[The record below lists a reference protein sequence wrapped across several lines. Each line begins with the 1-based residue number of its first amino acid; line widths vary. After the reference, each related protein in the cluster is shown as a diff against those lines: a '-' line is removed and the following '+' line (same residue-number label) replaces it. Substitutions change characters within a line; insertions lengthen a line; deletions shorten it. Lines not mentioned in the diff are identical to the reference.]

1 MESTKAIECK
11 PMVAH
16 RQVMDMAELL
26 GSTILAAS
34 SCRFILE
41 SHMSKNFPSRH
52 NTQMYIRVAIRSRN
66 ALLRIP
72 LARSS
77 VQAGFPSLYASV
89 PLLNAGTKRLSSTE
103 AISPAH
109 DQHDLIQHKQQEV
122 KQKILKLPLSCP
134 GCGAPSQTVAP
145 EEAGFYN
152 LSRSA
157 VRKFVHD
164 DARKEDLVFQATLD
178 QVDNKVLQELGL
190 DKAASAAQEQPKK
203 QTPICDRCH
212 NLLHHHTGVPIFH
225 PSIDSIRSIIE
236 DSPHK
241 SNHIYHIIDAADFP
255 MSLIP
260 NLLNRLDLPS
270 LRTQNRRSKHKKYVR
285 DRVADVS
292 FIITRSDLLAPNKVQ
307 VDSLMPYL
315 RETLRDALGRTGRN
329 VRLGNMRCVSAKR
342 GWWTKEV
349 KEDIWDRGGAAWMVG
364 KVNVGKSNLFEV
376 AFPKGRGQEK
386 LVTPKPMH
394 VQLEPATSPAPDDSI
409 EPLSDMPAV
418 QDTSLDAVDSAS
430 SASGNDSV
438 ESQLKTVDQDEP
450 DIFDVEEGSLLPP
463 AQLEVPYPVMPV
475 ISSLPGTTASPIRVP
490 FGSGKGELIDLPGV
504 SRSNLD
510 EFVLPEHHQDLVMRS
525 RVTPEQMSIKP
536 GQSLVLGG
544 GLIRITPTTPDLVF
558 LSYTFL
564 PLRPHMTSTDKA
576 VAIASGERATGLHTI
591 MTKEAR
597 ESMASAGTF
606 KLEWDVT
613 RQRAGPLTSK
623 SAAKLKP
630 EQLPFKVYSADILV
644 EGVGWVELAAQVRKS
659 ARHKPAY
666 VPPRSEPT
674 PSDAPSAPTSSDS
687 ETTTWK
693 PLYTPEDNVAQDLFP
708 RVEVFSPKG
717 KFIAVRPPMVASL
730 LGGKK
735 APTADTRKSRP
746 RLSMKSLKHSQRGR
760 EAQKEG

>member
-1 MESTKAIECK
+1 M
-11 PMVAH
+11 
-16 RQVMDMAELL
+16 
-26 GSTILAAS
+26 
-34 SCRFILE
+34 F
-41 SHMSKNFPSRH
+41 N
-52 NTQMYIRVAIRSRN
+52 RVAICSRN
-66 ALLRIP
+66 ILLRNP
-72 LARSS
+72 LARSFVRPTSLS
-77 VQAGFPSLYASV
+77 VHASAR
-89 PLLNAGTKRLSSTE
+89 LLSVSTKRLSSTE
-103 AISPAH
+103 AISPTP
-109 DQHDLIQHKQQEV
+109 DQHDLLQRKEFEV
-122 KQKILKLPLSCP
+122 KQKVLKLPLSCP

-152 LSRSA
+152 LSRSGI
-157 VRKFVHD
+157 RKFVQD
-164 DARKEDLVFQATLD
+164 DAKKEDLVFQATLD
-178 QVDNKVLQELGL
+178 KVDNKILQELGL
-190 DKAASAAQEQPKK
+190 DKGASAVQEQPQK

-236 DSPHK
+236 ESPHK
-241 SNHIYHIIDAADFP
+241 NNHIYHIIDAADFP

-292 FIITRSDLLAPNKVQ
+292 FIITRSDLLAPNKEQ

-386 LVTPKPMH
+386 LSAPQPMH
-394 VQLEPATSPAPDDSI
+394 VQLEPEMPSASVSST
-409 EPLSDMPAV
+409 EPLSDLPAI
-418 QDTSLDAVDSAS
+418 QDTSIDADDSTS
-430 SASGNDSV
+430 SASGHDLLTIQP
-438 ESQLKTVDQDEP
+438 EAVDQDEP
-450 DIFDVEEGSLLPP
+450 DVFDVEEGSLLPP
-463 AQLEVPYPVMPV
+463 AQLEVPYPVMPI

-525 RVTPEQMSIKP
+525 RIGPEQMTIKP

-544 GLIRITPTTPDLVF
+544 GLVRITPKTPDLVF

-564 PLRPHMTSTDKA
+564 PLHPHITSTDKA
-576 VAIASGERATGLHTI
+576 VAVASGERVTGLHTI
-591 MTKEAR
+591 MTKEGR
-597 ESMASAGTF
+597 EKMASAGTF

-623 SAAKLKP
+623 SAARLKP

-644 EGVGWVELAAQVRKS
+644 EGVGWVELVAQVRKS
-659 ARHKPAY
+659 AKNKPTY
-666 VPPRSEPT
+666 TSPPKETTDSDVP
-674 PSDAPSAPTSSDS
+674 PTSSDS

-693 PLYTPEDNVAQDLFP
+693 PLVTPEEQVAQDMFP
-708 RVEVFSPKG
+708 QVEVFSPKG

-735 APTADTRKSRP
+735 ALTASTRKSRP

-760 EAQKEG
+760 EAQQEG

>member
-1 MESTKAIECK
+1 M
-11 PMVAH
+11 
-16 RQVMDMAELL
+16 
-26 GSTILAAS
+26 
-34 SCRFILE
+34 F
-41 SHMSKNFPSRH
+41 SRL
-52 NTQMYIRVAIRSRN
+52 AIRSRN
-66 ALLRIP
+66 ALLRKP
-72 LARSS
+72 LVRPS
-77 VQAGFPSLYASV
+77 VPPSLLSLQSSLRLSNVGA
-89 PLLNAGTKRLSSTE
+89 KRLSSTE
-103 AISPAH
+103 PLPSAQ
-109 DQHDLIQHKQQEV
+109 DQHDLIQRKHFDL
-122 KQKILKLPLSCP
+122 KQKIRKLPLSCP

-157 VRKFVHD
+157 VRNFVQD
-164 DARKEDLVFQATLD
+164 DAKKEDLVFQATLD
-178 QVDNKVLQELGL
+178 KVDNKVLQELGL
-190 DKAASAAQEQPKK
+190 DAGALAAKEQSQK

-241 SNHIYHIIDAADFP
+241 NNHIYHILDAADFP

-260 NLLNRLDLPS
+260 NLMNRLDLPS

-292 FIITRSDLLAPNKVQ
+292 FIVTRSDLLAPNKEQ

-342 GWWTKEV
+342 GWWTKQV
-349 KEDIWDRGGAAWMVG
+349 KEDIWERGGAAWMVG

-376 AFPKGRGQEK
+376 AFPKGRAQEK
-386 LVTPKPMH
+386 VSKPEPMH
-394 VQLEPATSPAPDDSI
+394 VHLEPDEAQASEDST
-409 EPLSDMPAV
+409 ESLSDLPGV
-418 QDTSLDAVDSAS
+418 QDTGMDTADSTS
-430 SASGNDSV
+430 SASDYATANP
-438 ESQLKTVDQDEP
+438 QLEAVDQDEP
-450 DIFDVEEGSLLPP
+450 DVFDVEEGSLLPP
-463 AQLEVPYPVMPV
+463 AQVETPYPVMPV

-490 FGSGKGELIDLPGV
+490 FGNGKGELIDLPGV
-504 SRSNLD
+504 ARSNLD

-525 RVTPEQMSIKP
+525 RVVPEQMSIKP

-564 PLRPHMTSTDKA
+564 PLNPHITSTEKA

-597 ESMASAGTF
+597 EEMASAGTF

-644 EGVGWVELAAQVRKS
+644 EGVGWVELVAQVRKS
-659 ARHKPAY
+659 AQNKSIPIS
-666 VPPRSEPT
+666 PSSEPE
-674 PSDAPSAPTSSDS
+674 DVSAPPTPGDS

-693 PLYTPEDNVAQDLFP
+693 PLSTPKEHIAQSTFP
-708 RVEVFSPKG
+708 QVEVFSPKG
-717 KFIAVRPPMVASL
+717 KFIAVRPPMIASL

-735 APTADTRKSRP
+735 APLANTRKSRP

>member
-1 MESTKAIECK
+1 MFS
-11 PMVAH
+11 
-16 RQVMDMAELL
+16 
-26 GSTILAAS
+26 
-34 SCRFILE
+34 
-41 SHMSKNFPSRH
+41 
-52 NTQMYIRVAIRSRN
+52 RVAIRSRN
-66 ALLRIP
+66 ALARKP
-72 LARSS
+72 LARPS
-77 VQAGFPSLYASV
+77 VQPFFLPLISSLSS
-89 PLLNAGTKRLSSTE
+89 LNLGAKRLSSTE
-103 AISPAH
+103 ASLPAH
-109 DQHDLIQHKQQEV
+109 DQHDLIQRKQNET
-122 KQKILKLPLSCP
+122 KQKTLRLPLSCP

-145 EEAGFYN
+145 EEAGFYK

-157 VRKFVHD
+157 VRKFVQD
-164 DARKEDLVFQATLD
+164 DAKKEDLIFQATLD
-178 QVDNKVLQELGL
+178 KVDNKVLQDLGL
-190 DKAASAAQEQPKK
+190 DSPPIATQESTQK

-241 SNHIYHIIDAADFP
+241 NNHIYHIIDAADFP

-270 LRTQNRRSKHKKYVR
+270 LRTQNRRSKHRKYVR

-292 FIITRSDLLAPNKVQ
+292 FIVTRSDLLAPNKEQ

-342 GWWTKEV
+342 GWWTKQV
-349 KEDIWDRGGAAWMVG
+349 KEDIWERGGAAWMVG

-376 AFPKGRGQEK
+376 AFPKGRAQEK
-386 LVTPKPMH
+386 LPTPQSMH
-394 VQLEPATSPAPDDSI
+394 VQLEPDTPSAPVGSTKS
-409 EPLSDMPAV
+409 LSDLPDV
-418 QDTSLDAVDSAS
+418 QNTGAAGSTHSAS
-430 SASGNDSV
+430 DNASA
-438 ESQLKTVDQDEP
+438 EPQRETIDQDEP
-450 DIFDVEEGSLLPP
+450 DVFDVEEGSLLPP
-463 AQLEVPYPVMPV
+463 AQVETPYPVMPV

-504 SRSNLD
+504 SRSNLE

-525 RVTPEQMSIKP
+525 RVVPEQMSIKP
-536 GQSLVLGG
+536 GQSLLLGG

-564 PLRPHMTSTDKA
+564 PLHPHITSTEKA
-576 VAIASGERATGLHTI
+576 VAIESGERAAGLHTI

-597 ESMASAGTF
+597 ENLASAGTF

-630 EQLPFKVYSADILV
+630 EQLPFIVYSADILV
-644 EGVGWVELAAQVRKS
+644 EGVGWVELVAQVRKS
-659 ARHKPAY
+659 AKNKPTY
-666 VPPRSEPT
+666 TPPSSKVIDTNTLP
-674 PSDAPSAPTSSDS
+674 ASSDS

-693 PLYTPEDNVAQDLFP
+693 PLGPPEEEVPHDPFP
-708 RVEVFSPKG
+708 QVEVFSPKG
-717 KFIAVRPPMVASL
+717 KFVAVRPPMVASL

-735 APTADTRKSRP
+735 APTANTRKSRP

>member
-1 MESTKAIECK
+1 M
-11 PMVAH
+11 
-16 RQVMDMAELL
+16 
-26 GSTILAAS
+26 
-34 SCRFILE
+34 F
-41 SHMSKNFPSRH
+41 N
-52 NTQMYIRVAIRSRN
+52 RVAICSRN
-66 ALLRIP
+66 ILLRNS
-72 LARSS
+72 LARSFVRPTFLS
-77 VQAGFPSLYASV
+77 IHASAR
-89 PLLNAGTKRLSSTE
+89 LLNVSTKRLSSTE
-103 AISPAH
+103 AISPTP
-109 DQHDLIQHKQQEV
+109 DQHDLLQRKEFEV
-122 KQKILKLPLSCP
+122 KQKVLKLPLSCP

-152 LSRSA
+152 LSRSGI
-157 VRKFVHD
+157 RKFVQD
-164 DARKEDLVFQATLD
+164 DAKKEDLVFQATLD
-178 QVDNKVLQELGL
+178 KVDNKILQELGL
-190 DKAASAAQEQPKK
+190 DKGASAVQEQPQK

-241 SNHIYHIIDAADFP
+241 NNHIYHIIDAADFP

-292 FIITRSDLLAPNKVQ
+292 FIITRSDLLAPNKEQ

-349 KEDIWDRGGAAWMVG
+349 KEDIWGRGGAAWMVG

-386 LVTPKPMH
+386 LSAPQPMH
-394 VQLEPATSPAPDDSI
+394 VQLEPEMPSASVSST
-409 EPLSDMPAV
+409 EPLSDLPAI
-418 QDTSLDAVDSAS
+418 QDTSIDADDSTS
-430 SASGNDSV
+430 SASGHDLLTIQP
-438 ESQLKTVDQDEP
+438 EAVDQDEP
-450 DIFDVEEGSLLPP
+450 DVFDVEEGSLLPP
-463 AQLEVPYPVMPV
+463 AQLEVPYPVMPI

-525 RVTPEQMSIKP
+525 RIGPEQMTIKP

-544 GLIRITPTTPDLVF
+544 GLVRITPKTPDLVF

-564 PLRPHMTSTDKA
+564 PLHPHITSTDKA
-576 VAIASGERATGLHTI
+576 VAVASGERVTGLHTV
-591 MTKEAR
+591 MTKEGR
-597 ESMASAGTF
+597 EKMASAGTF

-623 SAAKLKP
+623 SAARLKP

-644 EGVGWVELAAQVRKS
+644 EGVGWVELVAQVRKS
-659 ARHKPAY
+659 AKNKPTY
-666 VPPRSEPT
+666 TSPPKETTDSDVPS
-674 PSDAPSAPTSSDS
+674 TSSDS

-693 PLYTPEDNVAQDLFP
+693 PLVTPEEQVAQDMFP
-708 RVEVFSPKG
+708 QVEVFSPKG

-735 APTADTRKSRP
+735 APTASTRKSRP

-760 EAQKEG
+760 EAQQEG

>member
-1 MESTKAIECK
+1 M
-11 PMVAH
+11 
-16 RQVMDMAELL
+16 
-26 GSTILAAS
+26 
-34 SCRFILE
+34 F
-41 SHMSKNFPSRH
+41 SRL
-52 NTQMYIRVAIRSRN
+52 AIRSRN
-66 ALLRIP
+66 VLLRKP
-72 LARSS
+72 LVRPS
-77 VQAGFPSLYASV
+77 VPPSLLSLQSSLRLSNVGA
-89 PLLNAGTKRLSSTE
+89 KRLSSTE
-103 AISPAH
+103 PLPSAQ
-109 DQHDLIQHKQQEV
+109 DQHALIQRKHFDL
-122 KQKILKLPLSCP
+122 KQKIRKLPLSCP

-157 VRKFVHD
+157 VRNFVQD
-164 DARKEDLVFQATLD
+164 DAKKEDLVFQATMD
-178 QVDNKVLQELGL
+178 KVDDTVLKELGL
-190 DKAASAAQEQPKK
+190 DGGALAAKEQSQK

-241 SNHIYHIIDAADFP
+241 NNHIYHILDAADFP

-260 NLLNRLDLPS
+260 NLMNRLDLPS

-292 FIITRSDLLAPNKVQ
+292 FIVTRSDLLAPNKEQ

-342 GWWTKEV
+342 GWWTKQV
-349 KEDIWDRGGAAWMVG
+349 KEDIWERGGAAWMVG

-376 AFPKGRGQEK
+376 AFPKGRAQEK
-386 LVTPKPMH
+386 VSKPEPMH
-394 VQLEPATSPAPDDSI
+394 AHLEPDEAPALEDST
-409 EPLSDMPAV
+409 ESLSDLPGV
-418 QDTSLDAVDSAS
+418 QDTGMDTADSTS
-430 SASGNDSV
+430 SASGYATENP
-438 ESQLKTVDQDEP
+438 QLEAVDQDEP
-450 DIFDVEEGSLLPP
+450 DVFDVEEGSLLPP
-463 AQLEVPYPVMPV
+463 AQVETPYPVMPV

-490 FGSGKGELIDLPGV
+490 FGNGKGELIDLPGV
-504 SRSNLD
+504 ARSNLD

-525 RVTPEQMSIKP
+525 RVVPEQMSIKP

-564 PLRPHMTSTDKA
+564 PLHPHITSTEKA

-597 ESMASAGTF
+597 EEMASAGTF

-630 EQLPFKVYSADILV
+630 EQLPFRVYSADVLV
-644 EGVGWVELAAQVRKS
+644 EGVGWVELVAQVRKS
-659 ARHKPAY
+659 AQNKSTPISHS
-666 VPPRSEPT
+666 SEPEDVSAS
-674 PSDAPSAPTSSDS
+674 PSPGDS

-693 PLYTPEDNVAQDLFP
+693 PLFTPKEHIAQSSFP
-708 RVEVFSPKG
+708 QVEVFSPKG
-717 KFIAVRPPMVASL
+717 KFIAVRPPMIASL

-735 APTADTRKSRP
+735 APLANTRKSRP

>member
-1 MESTKAIECK
+1 M
-11 PMVAH
+11 
-16 RQVMDMAELL
+16 
-26 GSTILAAS
+26 
-34 SCRFILE
+34 F
-41 SHMSKNFPSRH
+41 N
-52 NTQMYIRVAIRSRN
+52 RVAICSRN
-66 ALLRIP
+66 ILLRNP
-72 LARSS
+72 LARSFVRPTFLS
-77 VQAGFPSLYASV
+77 IHASAR
-89 PLLNAGTKRLSSTE
+89 LLNVSTKRLSSTE
-103 AISPAH
+103 AISPTP
-109 DQHDLIQHKQQEV
+109 DQHDLLQRKEFEV
-122 KQKILKLPLSCP
+122 KQKVLKLPLACP

-152 LSRSA
+152 LSRSGI
-157 VRKFVHD
+157 RKFVQD
-164 DARKEDLVFQATLD
+164 DAKKEDLVFQATLD
-178 QVDNKVLQELGL
+178 KVDNKILQELGL
-190 DKAASAAQEQPKK
+190 DKGASAVQEQPQK

-241 SNHIYHIIDAADFP
+241 NNHIYHIIDAADFP

-292 FIITRSDLLAPNKVQ
+292 FIITRSDLLAPNKEQ

-386 LVTPKPMH
+386 LSAPQPMH
-394 VQLEPATSPAPDDSI
+394 VQLEPEMPSASVSST
-409 EPLSDMPAV
+409 EPLSDLPAI
-418 QDTSLDAVDSAS
+418 QDTSIDADDSTS
-430 SASGNDSV
+430 SASGHDLLTIQP
-438 ESQLKTVDQDEP
+438 EAVDQDEP
-450 DIFDVEEGSLLPP
+450 DVFDVEEGSLLPP
-463 AQLEVPYPVMPV
+463 AQLEVPYPVMPI

-525 RVTPEQMSIKP
+525 RIGPEQMTIKP

-544 GLIRITPTTPDLVF
+544 GLVRITPKTPDLVF

-564 PLRPHMTSTDKA
+564 PLHPHITSTDKA
-576 VAIASGERATGLHTI
+576 VAVASGERVTGLHTI
-591 MTKEAR
+591 MTKEGR
-597 ESMASAGTF
+597 EKMASAGTF

-623 SAAKLKP
+623 SAARLKP

-644 EGVGWVELAAQVRKS
+644 EGVGWVELVAQVRKS
-659 ARHKPAY
+659 AKNKPTY
-666 VPPRSEPT
+666 TSPPKETTDSDVP
-674 PSDAPSAPTSSDS
+674 PTSSDS

-693 PLYTPEDNVAQDLFP
+693 PLVTPEEQVAQDMFP
-708 RVEVFSPKG
+708 QVEVFSPKG

-735 APTADTRKSRP
+735 APTASTRKSRP

-760 EAQKEG
+760 EAQQEG

>member
-1 MESTKAIECK
+1 M
-11 PMVAH
+11 
-16 RQVMDMAELL
+16 
-26 GSTILAAS
+26 
-34 SCRFILE
+34 F
-41 SHMSKNFPSRH
+41 N
-52 NTQMYIRVAIRSRN
+52 RVAICSRN
-66 ALLRIP
+66 ILLRNP
-72 LARSS
+72 LARSFVRPTFLS
-77 VQAGFPSLYASV
+77 IHASAR
-89 PLLNAGTKRLSSTE
+89 LLNVSTKRLSSTE
-103 AISPAH
+103 AISPTP
-109 DQHDLIQHKQQEV
+109 DQHDLLQRKEFEV
-122 KQKILKLPLSCP
+122 KQKVLKLPLACP

-152 LSRSA
+152 LSRSGI
-157 VRKFVHD
+157 RKFVQD
-164 DARKEDLVFQATLD
+164 DAKKEDLVFQATLD
-178 QVDNKVLQELGL
+178 KVDNKILQELGL
-190 DKAASAAQEQPKK
+190 DKGASAVQEQPQK

-241 SNHIYHIIDAADFP
+241 NNHIYHIIDAADFP

-292 FIITRSDLLAPNKVQ
+292 FIITRSDLLAPNKEQ

-349 KEDIWDRGGAAWMVG
+349 KEDIWGRGGAAWMVG

-386 LVTPKPMH
+386 LSAPQPMH
-394 VQLEPATSPAPDDSI
+394 VQLEPEMPSASVSST
-409 EPLSDMPAV
+409 EPLSDLPAI
-418 QDTSLDAVDSAS
+418 QDTSIDADDSTS
-430 SASGNDSV
+430 SASGHDLLTIQP
-438 ESQLKTVDQDEP
+438 EAVDQDEP
-450 DIFDVEEGSLLPP
+450 DVFDVEEGSLLPP
-463 AQLEVPYPVMPV
+463 AQLEVPYPVMPI

-525 RVTPEQMSIKP
+525 RIGPEQMTIKP

-544 GLIRITPTTPDLVF
+544 GLVRITPKTPDLVF

-564 PLRPHMTSTDKA
+564 PLHPHITSTDKA
-576 VAIASGERATGLHTI
+576 VAVASGERVTGLHTI
-591 MTKEAR
+591 MTKEGR
-597 ESMASAGTF
+597 EKMASAGTF

-623 SAAKLKP
+623 SAARLKP

-644 EGVGWVELAAQVRKS
+644 EGVGWVELVAQVRKS
-659 ARHKPAY
+659 AKNKPTY
-666 VPPRSEPT
+666 TSPPKETTDSDVPS
-674 PSDAPSAPTSSDS
+674 TSSDS

-693 PLYTPEDNVAQDLFP
+693 PLVTPEEQVAQDMFP
-708 RVEVFSPKG
+708 QVEVFSPKG

-735 APTADTRKSRP
+735 APTASTRKSRP

-760 EAQKEG
+760 EAQQEG

>member
-1 MESTKAIECK
+1 M
-11 PMVAH
+11 
-16 RQVMDMAELL
+16 
-26 GSTILAAS
+26 
-34 SCRFILE
+34 F
-41 SHMSKNFPSRH
+41 N
-52 NTQMYIRVAIRSRN
+52 RVAICSRN
-66 ALLRIP
+66 ILLRNP
-72 LARSS
+72 LARSFVRPTFLS
-77 VQAGFPSLYASV
+77 IHASAR
-89 PLLNAGTKRLSSTE
+89 LLNVSTKRLSSTE
-103 AISPAH
+103 AISPTP
-109 DQHDLIQHKQQEV
+109 DQHDLLQRKEFEV
-122 KQKILKLPLSCP
+122 KQKVLKLPLACP

-152 LSRSA
+152 LSRSGI
-157 VRKFVHD
+157 RKFVQD
-164 DARKEDLVFQATLD
+164 DAKKEDLVFQATLD
-178 QVDNKVLQELGL
+178 KVDNKILQELGL
-190 DKAASAAQEQPKK
+190 DKGASAVQEQPQK

-241 SNHIYHIIDAADFP
+241 NNHIYHIIDAADFP

-292 FIITRSDLLAPNKVQ
+292 FIITRSDLLAPNKEQ

-386 LVTPKPMH
+386 LSAPQPMH
-394 VQLEPATSPAPDDSI
+394 VQLEPEMPSASVSST
-409 EPLSDMPAV
+409 EPLSDLPAI
-418 QDTSLDAVDSAS
+418 QDTSIDADDSTS
-430 SASGNDSV
+430 SASGHDLLTIQP
-438 ESQLKTVDQDEP
+438 EAVDQDEP
-450 DIFDVEEGSLLPP
+450 DVFDVEEGSLLPP
-463 AQLEVPYPVMPV
+463 AQLEVPYPVMPI

-525 RVTPEQMSIKP
+525 RIGPEQMTIKP

-544 GLIRITPTTPDLVF
+544 GLVRITPKTPDLVF

-564 PLRPHMTSTDKA
+564 PLHPHITSTDKA
-576 VAIASGERATGLHTI
+576 VAVASGERVTGLHTV
-591 MTKEAR
+591 MTKEGR
-597 ESMASAGTF
+597 EKMASAGTF

-623 SAAKLKP
+623 SAARLKP

-644 EGVGWVELAAQVRKS
+644 EGVGWVELVAQVRKS
-659 ARHKPAY
+659 AKNKPTY
-666 VPPRSEPT
+666 TSPPKETTDSDVP
-674 PSDAPSAPTSSDS
+674 PTSSDS

-693 PLYTPEDNVAQDLFP
+693 PLVTPEEQVAQDMFP
-708 RVEVFSPKG
+708 QVEVFSPKG

-735 APTADTRKSRP
+735 ALTASTRKSRP

-760 EAQKEG
+760 EAQQEG

>member
-1 MESTKAIECK
+1 M
-11 PMVAH
+11 
-16 RQVMDMAELL
+16 
-26 GSTILAAS
+26 
-34 SCRFILE
+34 F
-41 SHMSKNFPSRH
+41 SRL
-52 NTQMYIRVAIRSRN
+52 AIRSRN
-66 ALLRIP
+66 VLLRKP
-72 LARSS
+72 LVRPS
-77 VQAGFPSLYASV
+77 VPPSLLSLQSSLRLSNVGA
-89 PLLNAGTKRLSSTE
+89 KRLSSTE
-103 AISPAH
+103 PLPSAQ
-109 DQHDLIQHKQQEV
+109 DQHDLIQRKHFDL
-122 KQKILKLPLSCP
+122 KQKIRKLPLSCP

-157 VRKFVHD
+157 VRNFVQD
-164 DARKEDLVFQATLD
+164 DAKKEDLVFQATMD
-178 QVDNKVLQELGL
+178 KVDDTVLKELGL
-190 DKAASAAQEQPKK
+190 DGGALAAKEQSQK

-241 SNHIYHIIDAADFP
+241 NNHIYHILDAADFP

-260 NLLNRLDLPS
+260 NLMNRLDLPS

-292 FIITRSDLLAPNKVQ
+292 FIVTRSDLLAPNKEQ

-342 GWWTKEV
+342 GWWTKQV
-349 KEDIWDRGGAAWMVG
+349 KEDIWERGGAAWMVG

-376 AFPKGRGQEK
+376 AFPKGRAQEK
-386 LVTPKPMH
+386 VSKPEPMH
-394 VQLEPATSPAPDDSI
+394 AHLEPDEAPALEDST
-409 EPLSDMPAV
+409 ESLSDLPGV
-418 QDTSLDAVDSAS
+418 QDTGMDTADSTS
-430 SASGNDSV
+430 SASGYATENP
-438 ESQLKTVDQDEP
+438 QLEAVDQDES
-450 DIFDVEEGSLLPP
+450 DVFDVEEGSLLPP
-463 AQLEVPYPVMPV
+463 AQVETPYPVMPV

-490 FGSGKGELIDLPGV
+490 FGNGKGELIDLPGV
-504 SRSNLD
+504 ARSNLD

-525 RVTPEQMSIKP
+525 RVVPEQMSIKS

-544 GLIRITPTTPDLVF
+544 GLIRITPTTPDLIF

-564 PLRPHMTSTDKA
+564 PLHPHITSTEKA

-597 ESMASAGTF
+597 EEMASAGTF

-630 EQLPFKVYSADILV
+630 EQLPFRVYSADILV
-644 EGVGWVELAAQVRKS
+644 EGVGWVELVAQVRKS
-659 ARHKPAY
+659 AQNKSTPISHS
-666 VPPRSEPT
+666 SEPEDVSASPT
-674 PSDAPSAPTSSDS
+674 PGDS

-693 PLYTPEDNVAQDLFP
+693 PLFTLEEHIAQSSFP
-708 RVEVFSPKG
+708 QVEVFSPKG
-717 KFIAVRPPMVASL
+717 KFIAVRPPMIASL

-735 APTADTRKSRP
+735 APLANTRKSRP

>member
-1 MESTKAIECK
+1 
-11 PMVAH
+11 
-16 RQVMDMAELL
+16 
-26 GSTILAAS
+26 
-34 SCRFILE
+34 
-41 SHMSKNFPSRH
+41 
-52 NTQMYIRVAIRSRN
+52 MYNRVAIRSRN
-66 ALLRIP
+66 ALLRNP

-77 VQAGFPSLYASV
+77 IQPTFLSLHASLRSLKV
-89 PLLNAGTKRLSSTE
+89 GTKRLTSTE
-103 AISPAH
+103 AISPAQ
-109 DQHDLIQHKQQEV
+109 DQHDLIQRKQFEV
-122 KQKILKLPLSCP
+122 KQKVLKLPLSCP

-152 LSRSA
+152 MSRSA
-157 VRKFVHD
+157 IRKFVQD
-164 DARKEDLVFQATLD
+164 DAKKEDLVFQATLD
-178 QVDNKVLQELGL
+178 KVDNKILQELGL
-190 DKAASAAQEQPKK
+190 DNGASAAQEQPQK

-241 SNHIYHIIDAADFP
+241 NNHIYHIIDAADFP

-292 FIITRSDLLAPNKVQ
+292 FIITRSDLLAPNKEQ

-386 LVTPKPMH
+386 LSTPQPMH
-394 VQLEPATSPAPDDSI
+394 VQLEPDTFSASDNSI
-409 EPLSDMPAV
+409 ESLSDLPAV
-418 QDTSLDAVDSAS
+418 EDAGIDAVDSTG
-430 SASGNDSV
+430 SASGHDST
-438 ESQLKTVDQDEP
+438 ENQLETVDHEEP
-450 DIFDVEEGSLLPP
+450 DVFDVEEGSLLPP

-510 EFVLPEHHQDLVMRS
+510 EFVLPEHHQDLVMRA
-525 RVTPEQMSIKP
+525 RVGPEQMTIKP

-544 GLIRITPTTPDLVF
+544 GLIRITPKTPDLVF

-564 PLRPHMTSTDKA
+564 PLHPHITSTDKA
-576 VAIASGERATGLHTI
+576 VAVASGERVTGLHTI
-591 MTKEAR
+591 MTEEAR
-597 ESMASAGTF
+597 EKMASAGTF

-623 SAAKLKP
+623 SAARLKP

-644 EGVGWVELAAQVRKS
+644 EGVGWVELVAQVRKS
-659 ARHKPAY
+659 AKNKPTY
-666 VPPRSEPT
+666 ISPPKEPADDI
-674 PSDAPSAPTSSDS
+674 PPTSSDS

-693 PLYTPEDNVAQDLFP
+693 PLITAEEQVEQNMFP
-708 RVEVFSPKG
+708 MVEVFSPKG
-717 KFIAVRPPMVASL
+717 KFIGVRPPMVASL

-735 APTADTRKSRP
+735 TPTASTRKSRP

-760 EAQKEG
+760 EAWKES

>member
-1 MESTKAIECK
+1 M
-11 PMVAH
+11 
-16 RQVMDMAELL
+16 
-26 GSTILAAS
+26 
-34 SCRFILE
+34 F
-41 SHMSKNFPSRH
+41 SRL
-52 NTQMYIRVAIRSRN
+52 AIRSRN
-66 ALLRIP
+66 VLLRKP
-72 LARSS
+72 LVRPS
-77 VQAGFPSLYASV
+77 VPPSLLSLQSSLRLSNVGA
-89 PLLNAGTKRLSSTE
+89 KRLSSTE
-103 AISPAH
+103 PLLSAQ
-109 DQHDLIQHKQQEV
+109 DQHDLIQRKHFDL
-122 KQKILKLPLSCP
+122 KQKIRKLPLSCP

-157 VRKFVHD
+157 VKNFVQD
-164 DARKEDLVFQATLD
+164 DAKKEDLVFQATLD
-178 QVDNKVLQELGL
+178 KVDNKVLQELGL
-190 DKAASAAQEQPKK
+190 DGGALAAKEQSQK

-241 SNHIYHIIDAADFP
+241 NNHIYHILDAADFP

-260 NLLNRLDLPS
+260 NLMNRLDLPS

-285 DRVADVS
+285 DRVADIS
-292 FIITRSDLLAPNKVQ
+292 FIVTRSDLLAPNKEQ

-342 GWWTKEV
+342 GWWTKQV
-349 KEDIWDRGGAAWMVG
+349 KEDIWERGGAAWMVG

-376 AFPKGRGQEK
+376 AFPKGRAQEK
-386 LVTPKPMH
+386 VSKPEPMH
-394 VQLEPATSPAPDDSI
+394 VQLEPDEVPAPGNST
-409 EPLSDMPAV
+409 ESLSDLPGV
-418 QDTSLDAVDSAS
+418 QDTGVDTADSTS
-430 SASGNDSV
+430 SASDHATANP
-438 ESQLKTVDQDEP
+438 QLETVDQDEP
-450 DIFDVEEGSLLPP
+450 DVFDVEEGSLLPP
-463 AQLEVPYPVMPV
+463 AQVETPYPVMPV

-490 FGSGKGELIDLPGV
+490 FGNGKGELIDLPGV
-504 SRSNLD
+504 ARSNLD

-525 RVTPEQMSIKP
+525 RVVPEQMSIKP

-558 LSYTFL
+558 LSYNFL
-564 PLRPHMTSTDKA
+564 PLHPHITSTEKA

-597 ESMASAGTF
+597 EEMASAGTF

-644 EGVGWVELAAQVRKS
+644 EGVGWVELVAQVRKS
-659 ARHKPAY
+659 AQNKSTPIS
-666 VPPRSEPT
+666 PSSEPE
-674 PSDAPSAPTSSDS
+674 DVSASPIPGYS

-693 PLYTPEDNVAQDLFP
+693 PLFTPEEHIAQSTFP
-708 RVEVFSPKG
+708 QVEVFSPKG
-717 KFIAVRPPMVASL
+717 KFIAVRPPMIASL

-735 APTADTRKSRP
+735 APLASTRKSRP

>member
-1 MESTKAIECK
+1 M
-11 PMVAH
+11 
-16 RQVMDMAELL
+16 
-26 GSTILAAS
+26 
-34 SCRFILE
+34 F
-41 SHMSKNFPSRH
+41 N
-52 NTQMYIRVAIRSRN
+52 RVAICSRN
-66 ALLRIP
+66 ALLRKP
-72 LARSS
+72 LVRSS
-77 VQAGFPSLYASV
+77 VPPSLLTLQSS
-89 PLLNAGTKRLSSTE
+89 LRLSQLDAKRFSSSE
-103 AISPAH
+103 PVSPAQ
-109 DQHDLIQHKQQEV
+109 DQHDLIQRKQLDI
-122 KQKILKLPLSCP
+122 KQKIRKLPLSCP
-134 GCGAPSQTVAP
+134 GCGAPSQTLAP

-157 VRKFVHD
+157 VKKFVQD
-164 DARKEDLVFQATLD
+164 DAKKEDLVFQATLD
-178 QVDNKVLQELGL
+178 KVDNKVLQELGL
-190 DKAASAAQEQPKK
+190 DGGALAAQEQSQK

-241 SNHIYHIIDAADFP
+241 NNHIYHIIDAADFP

-260 NLLNRLDLPS
+260 NLMNRLDLPS

-292 FIITRSDLLAPNKVQ
+292 FIVTRSDLLAPNKEQ

-342 GWWTKEV
+342 GWWTKQV
-349 KEDIWDRGGAAWMVG
+349 KEDIWERGGAAWMVG

-376 AFPKGRGQEK
+376 AFPKGRAQEK
-386 LVTPKPMH
+386 LPKPQPMD
-394 VQLEPATSPAPDDSI
+394 VPLEPEHVPATETSTES
-409 EPLSDMPAV
+409 LSDLPGV
-418 QDTSLDAVDSAS
+418 QDTGVEIADPTSI
-430 SASGNDSV
+430 ASGHNSV
-438 ESQLKTVDQDEP
+438 DPKSETVDQDEP
-450 DIFDVEEGSLLPP
+450 DVFDVEEGSLLPP
-463 AQLEVPYPVMPV
+463 AQIETAYPVMPV

-504 SRSNLD
+504 ARSNLD

-525 RVTPEQMSIKP
+525 RVVPDQMSIKP

-564 PLRPHMTSTDKA
+564 PLHPHITSTEKA
-576 VAIASGERATGLHTI
+576 MAIASGERATGLHTI

-597 ESMASAGTF
+597 QEMASAGTF

-630 EQLPFKVYSADILV
+630 EQLPFKIYSADILV
-644 EGVGWVELAAQVRKS
+644 EGVGWVELVAQVRKS
-659 ARHKPAY
+659 AQNKSAPII
-666 VPPRSEPT
+666 PSSEPEG
-674 PSDAPSAPTSSDS
+674 DIAPPASADS

-693 PLYTPEDNVAQDLFP
+693 PLSTPEEHIAQSCFP
-708 RVEVFSPKG
+708 QVEVFSPKG
-717 KFIAVRPPMVASL
+717 KFIAVRPPMIASL

-735 APTADTRKSRP
+735 APTANTRKSRP
-746 RLSMKSLKHSQRGR
+746 RMSMKSLKHSQRGR
-760 EAQKEG
+760 EAQREG

>member
-1 MESTKAIECK
+1 M
-11 PMVAH
+11 
-16 RQVMDMAELL
+16 
-26 GSTILAAS
+26 
-34 SCRFILE
+34 F
-41 SHMSKNFPSRH
+41 N
-52 NTQMYIRVAIRSRN
+52 RVAICSRN
-66 ALLRIP
+66 ILLRNP
-72 LARSS
+72 LARSFVRPTFLS
-77 VQAGFPSLYASV
+77 IHASAR
-89 PLLNAGTKRLSSTE
+89 LLNVSTKRLSSTE
-103 AISPAH
+103 AISPTP
-109 DQHDLIQHKQQEV
+109 DQHDLLQRKEFEV
-122 KQKILKLPLSCP
+122 KQKVLKLPLACP

-152 LSRSA
+152 LSRSGI
-157 VRKFVHD
+157 RKFVQD
-164 DARKEDLVFQATLD
+164 DAKKEDLVFQATLD
-178 QVDNKVLQELGL
+178 KVDNKILQELGL
-190 DKAASAAQEQPKK
+190 DKGASAVQEQPQK

-241 SNHIYHIIDAADFP
+241 NNHIYHIIDAADFP

-292 FIITRSDLLAPNKVQ
+292 FIITRSDLLAPNKEQ

-349 KEDIWDRGGAAWMVG
+349 KEDIWGRGGAAWMVG

-386 LVTPKPMH
+386 LSAPQPMH
-394 VQLEPATSPAPDDSI
+394 VQLEPEMPSASVSST
-409 EPLSDMPAV
+409 EPLSDLPAI
-418 QDTSLDAVDSAS
+418 QDTSIDADDSTS
-430 SASGNDSV
+430 SASGHDLLTIQP
-438 ESQLKTVDQDEP
+438 EAVDQDEP
-450 DIFDVEEGSLLPP
+450 DVFDVEEGSLLPP
-463 AQLEVPYPVMPV
+463 AQLEVPYPVMPI

-525 RVTPEQMSIKP
+525 RIGPEQMTIKP

-544 GLIRITPTTPDLVF
+544 GLVRITPKTPDLVF

-564 PLRPHMTSTDKA
+564 PLHPHITSTDKA
-576 VAIASGERATGLHTI
+576 VAVASGERVTGLHTV
-591 MTKEAR
+591 MTKEGR
-597 ESMASAGTF
+597 EKMASAGTF

-623 SAAKLKP
+623 SAARLKP

-644 EGVGWVELAAQVRKS
+644 EGVGWVELVAQVRKS
-659 ARHKPAY
+659 AKNKPTY
-666 VPPRSEPT
+666 TSPPKETTDSDVPS
-674 PSDAPSAPTSSDS
+674 TSSDS

-693 PLYTPEDNVAQDLFP
+693 PLVTPEEQVAQDMFP
-708 RVEVFSPKG
+708 QVEVFSPKG

-735 APTADTRKSRP
+735 APTASTRKSRP

-760 EAQKEG
+760 EAQQEG

>member
-1 MESTKAIECK
+1 MRT
-11 PMVAH
+11 VAH

-26 GSTILAAS
+26 GPTILAAS
-34 SCRFILE
+34 SCQIILE

-52 NTQMYIRVAIRSRN
+52 NTQMYTRVAIRSRN

-72 LARSS
+72 LARSAS
-77 VQAGFPSLYASV
+77 VQPTFASLYASSRF
-89 PLLNAGTKRLSSTE
+89 LYAGTKRLSSTE
-103 AISPAH
+103 AISPAQ
-109 DQHDLIQHKQQEV
+109 DQHDLFGGKQQEV

-145 EEAGFYN
+145 DEAGFYN

-157 VRKFVHD
+157 IRKFVHD
-164 DARKEDLVFQATLD
+164 DAKKEDLVFQATLD
-178 QVDNKVLQELGL
+178 KVDNKVLQELGL
-190 DKAASAAQEQPKK
+190 DGAASATKEQPQK

-241 SNHIYHIIDAADFP
+241 NNHIYHIIDAADFP

-292 FIITRSDLLAPNKVQ
+292 FIITRSDLLAPNKEQ

-386 LVTPKPMH
+386 LPTPQPMR
-394 VQLEPATSPAPDDSI
+394 VQLEPDALSAPDNSD
-409 EPLSDMPAV
+409 EPLSDLPAI
-418 QDTSLDAVDSAS
+418 QDTGIDAVDSAS
-430 SASGNDSV
+430 SAPGDGLV
-438 ESQLKTVDQDEP
+438 EEKLEMVNQDEP
-450 DIFDVEEGSLLPP
+450 DMFDVEEGSLLPP

-536 GQSLVLGG
+536 GQSLLLGG

-564 PLRPHMTSTDKA
+564 PLHPHMTSTEKA

-630 EQLPFKVYSADILV
+630 EQLPFKVYSADILI
-644 EGVGWVELAAQVRKS
+644 EGVGWVELVAQVRKS
-659 ARHKPAY
+659 AKPKPAY
-666 VPPRSEPT
+666 VQPRNEPT
-674 PSDAPSAPTSSDS
+674 PSDVPSASTSSDS
-687 ETTTWK
+687 EITTWK
-693 PLYTPEDNVAQDLFP
+693 PLYTPEDIPQNTFP
-708 RVEVFSPKG
+708 QVEVFSPKG
-717 KFIAVRPPMVASL
+717 KFVAVRPPMVASL

-735 APTADTRKSRP
+735 APTANTRKSRP

-760 EAQKEG
+760 GAQKEG

>member
-1 MESTKAIECK
+1 M
-11 PMVAH
+11 
-16 RQVMDMAELL
+16 
-26 GSTILAAS
+26 
-34 SCRFILE
+34 F
-41 SHMSKNFPSRH
+41 N
-52 NTQMYIRVAIRSRN
+52 RVAICSRN
-66 ALLRIP
+66 ILLRNP
-72 LARSS
+72 LARSFVRPTFLS
-77 VQAGFPSLYASV
+77 IHASAR
-89 PLLNAGTKRLSSTE
+89 LLNVSTKRLSSTE
-103 AISPAH
+103 AISPTP
-109 DQHDLIQHKQQEV
+109 DQHDLLQRKEFEV
-122 KQKILKLPLSCP
+122 KQKVLKLPLACP

-152 LSRSA
+152 LSRSGI
-157 VRKFVHD
+157 RKFVQD
-164 DARKEDLVFQATLD
+164 DAKKEDLVFQATLD
-178 QVDNKVLQELGL
+178 KVDNKILQELGL
-190 DKAASAAQEQPKK
+190 DKGASAVQEQPQK

-241 SNHIYHIIDAADFP
+241 NNHIYHIIDAADFP

-292 FIITRSDLLAPNKVQ
+292 FIITRSDLLAPNKEQ

-386 LVTPKPMH
+386 LSAPQPMH
-394 VQLEPATSPAPDDSI
+394 VQLEPEMPSASVSST
-409 EPLSDMPAV
+409 EPLSDLPAI
-418 QDTSLDAVDSAS
+418 QDTSIDADDSTS
-430 SASGNDSV
+430 SASGHDLLTIQP
-438 ESQLKTVDQDEP
+438 EAVDQDEP
-450 DIFDVEEGSLLPP
+450 DVFDVEEGSLLPP
-463 AQLEVPYPVMPV
+463 AQLEVPYPVMPI

-525 RVTPEQMSIKP
+525 RIGPEQMTIKP

-544 GLIRITPTTPDLVF
+544 GLVRITPKTPDLVF

-564 PLRPHMTSTDKA
+564 PLHPHITSTDKA
-576 VAIASGERATGLHTI
+576 VAVASGERVTGLHTI
-591 MTKEAR
+591 MTKEGR
-597 ESMASAGTF
+597 EKMASAGTF

-623 SAAKLKP
+623 SAARLKP

-644 EGVGWVELAAQVRKS
+644 EGVGWVELVAQVRKS
-659 ARHKPAY
+659 AKNKPTY
-666 VPPRSEPT
+666 TSPPKETTDSDVPS
-674 PSDAPSAPTSSDS
+674 TSSDS

-693 PLYTPEDNVAQDLFP
+693 PLVTPEEQVAQDMFP
-708 RVEVFSPKG
+708 QVEVFSPKG

-735 APTADTRKSRP
+735 APTASTRKSRP

-760 EAQKEG
+760 EAQQEG

>member
-1 MESTKAIECK
+1 
-11 PMVAH
+11 
-16 RQVMDMAELL
+16 MAELL
-26 GSTILAAS
+26 GPTILAAS
-34 SCRFILE
+34 SCQIILDRL
-41 SHMSKNFPSRH
+41 SHVQNFLSCH
-52 NTQMYIRVAIRSRN
+52 NIQMYSRVATRSRN
-66 ALLRIP
+66 ALLRNP

-77 VQAGFPSLYASV
+77 VRPAFSSIYASTRSLSV
-89 PLLNAGTKRLSSTE
+89 GTKRFSSTE
-103 AISPAH
+103 AISPAL
-109 DQHDLIQHKQQEV
+109 DQHDLIQRKEFEV

-157 VRKFVHD
+157 IRKFVHD
-164 DARKEDLVFQATLD
+164 DAKKEDLVFQATLD
-178 QVDNKVLQELGL
+178 KIDNKVLHELGL
-190 DKAASAAQEQPKK
+190 NSGASAAQEQLQK
-203 QTPICDRCH
+203 QNPICDRCH
-212 NLLHHHTGVPIFH
+212 NLLHHHTGIPIFH

-241 SNHIYHIIDAADFP
+241 NNHIYHIIDAADFP

-270 LRTQNRRSKHKKYVR
+270 LRTQNRRSKHKRYVR

-292 FIITRSDLLAPNKVQ
+292 FIITRSDLLAPNKEQ

-342 GWWTKEV
+342 GWWTKQV

-376 AFPKGRGQEK
+376 VFPKGRAQEK
-386 LVTPKPMH
+386 LLTPKPMR
-394 VQLEPATSPAPDDSI
+394 VQLEPDTSSAPENSI
-409 EPLSDMPAV
+409 ESPSDLPAV
-418 QDTSLDAVDSAS
+418 QDAGTDDVDSTG
-430 SASGNDSV
+430 SAPLDD
-438 ESQLKTVDQDEP
+438 QLETADLNEP
-450 DIFDVEEGSLLPP
+450 DVFDVEEGSLLPP

-510 EFVLPEHHQDLVMRS
+510 EFVLPEHHQDLVMSS

-564 PLRPHMTSTDKA
+564 PLHPHITSTDKA

-591 MTKEAR
+591 MKKEAR
-597 ESMASAGTF
+597 ENMASAGTF

-630 EQLPFKVYSADILV
+630 DQLPFIVYSADILV
-644 EGVGWVELAAQVRKS
+644 EGVGWVELVAQVRKS
-659 ARHKPAY
+659 AKNKPAY
-666 VPPRSEPT
+666 IARPSEPID
-674 PSDAPSAPTSSDS
+674 SDDLPTSSDS
-687 ETTTWK
+687 QTTTWK
-693 PLYTPEDNVAQDLFP
+693 PLYTPEEHTTKDMFP

-746 RLSMKSLKHSQRGR
+746 RLSMKSLKHSHRGR

>member
-1 MESTKAIECK
+1 M
-11 PMVAH
+11 
-16 RQVMDMAELL
+16 
-26 GSTILAAS
+26 
-34 SCRFILE
+34 F
-41 SHMSKNFPSRH
+41 SRL
-52 NTQMYIRVAIRSRN
+52 AIRSRN
-66 ALLRIP
+66 ALLRKP
-72 LARSS
+72 LVRPS
-77 VQAGFPSLYASV
+77 VPPSLLSLQSSLRLSNVGA
-89 PLLNAGTKRLSSTE
+89 KRLSSTE
-103 AISPAH
+103 PLPFAQ
-109 DQHDLIQHKQQEV
+109 DQHDLIQRKHFDL
-122 KQKILKLPLSCP
+122 KQKIRKLPLSCP

-157 VRKFVHD
+157 VRNFVQD
-164 DARKEDLVFQATLD
+164 DAKKEDLVFQATLD
-178 QVDNKVLQELGL
+178 KVDNKVLQELGL
-190 DKAASAAQEQPKK
+190 DAGALAAKEQSQK

-241 SNHIYHIIDAADFP
+241 NNHIYHILDAADFP

-260 NLLNRLDLPS
+260 NLMNRLDLPS

-292 FIITRSDLLAPNKVQ
+292 FIVTRSDLLAPNKEQ

-342 GWWTKEV
+342 GWWTKQV
-349 KEDIWDRGGAAWMVG
+349 KEDIWERGGAAWMVG

-376 AFPKGRGQEK
+376 AFPKGRAQEK
-386 LVTPKPMH
+386 VSKPEPMH
-394 VQLEPATSPAPDDSI
+394 VHLEPDEAPASEDST
-409 EPLSDMPAV
+409 ESLSDLPGV
-418 QDTSLDAVDSAS
+418 QDTGMDTADSTS
-430 SASGNDSV
+430 SASDYATANP
-438 ESQLKTVDQDEP
+438 QLEAVDQDEP
-450 DIFDVEEGSLLPP
+450 DVFDVEEGSLLPP
-463 AQLEVPYPVMPV
+463 AQVETPYPVMPV

-490 FGSGKGELIDLPGV
+490 FGNGKGELIDLPGV
-504 SRSNLD
+504 ARSNLD

-525 RVTPEQMSIKP
+525 RVVPEQMSIKP

-564 PLRPHMTSTDKA
+564 PLHPHITSTEKA

-597 ESMASAGTF
+597 EEMASAGTF

-644 EGVGWVELAAQVRKS
+644 EGVGWVELVAQVRKS
-659 ARHKPAY
+659 AQNKSIPIS
-666 VPPRSEPT
+666 PSSEPE
-674 PSDAPSAPTSSDS
+674 DVSAPPTPGDS

-693 PLYTPEDNVAQDLFP
+693 PLSTPKEHIAQSTFP
-708 RVEVFSPKG
+708 QVEVFSPKG
-717 KFIAVRPPMVASL
+717 KFIAVRPPMIASL

-735 APTADTRKSRP
+735 APLANTRKSRP

>member
-1 MESTKAIECK
+1 M
-11 PMVAH
+11 
-16 RQVMDMAELL
+16 
-26 GSTILAAS
+26 
-34 SCRFILE
+34 F
-41 SHMSKNFPSRH
+41 N
-52 NTQMYIRVAIRSRN
+52 RVAICSRN
-66 ALLRIP
+66 ILLRNP
-72 LARSS
+72 LARSFVRPTFLS
-77 VQAGFPSLYASV
+77 IHASAR
-89 PLLNAGTKRLSSTE
+89 LLNVSTKRLSSTE
-103 AISPAH
+103 AISPTP
-109 DQHDLIQHKQQEV
+109 DQHDLLQRKEFEV
-122 KQKILKLPLSCP
+122 KQKVLKLPLACP

-152 LSRSA
+152 LSRSGI
-157 VRKFVHD
+157 RKFVQD
-164 DARKEDLVFQATLD
+164 DAKKEDLVFQATLD
-178 QVDNKVLQELGL
+178 KVDNKILQELGL
-190 DKAASAAQEQPKK
+190 DKGASAVQEQPQK

-241 SNHIYHIIDAADFP
+241 NNHIYHIIDAADFP

-292 FIITRSDLLAPNKVQ
+292 FIITRSDLLAPNKEQ

-349 KEDIWDRGGAAWMVG
+349 KEDIWGRGGAAWMVG

-386 LVTPKPMH
+386 LSAPQPMH
-394 VQLEPATSPAPDDSI
+394 VQLEPEMPSASVSST
-409 EPLSDMPAV
+409 EPLSDLPAI
-418 QDTSLDAVDSAS
+418 QDTSIDADDSTS
-430 SASGNDSV
+430 SASGHDLLTIQP
-438 ESQLKTVDQDEP
+438 EAVDQDEP
-450 DIFDVEEGSLLPP
+450 DVFDVEEGSLLPP
-463 AQLEVPYPVMPV
+463 AQLEVPYPVMPI

-525 RVTPEQMSIKP
+525 RIGPEQMTIKP

-544 GLIRITPTTPDLVF
+544 GLVRITPKTPDLVF

-564 PLRPHMTSTDKA
+564 PLHPHITSTDKA
-576 VAIASGERATGLHTI
+576 VAVASGERVTGLHTI
-591 MTKEAR
+591 MTKEGR
-597 ESMASAGTF
+597 EKMASAGTF

-623 SAAKLKP
+623 SAARLKP

-644 EGVGWVELAAQVRKS
+644 EGVGWVELVAQVRKS
-659 ARHKPAY
+659 AKNKPTY
-666 VPPRSEPT
+666 TSPPKETTDSDVP
-674 PSDAPSAPTSSDS
+674 PTSSDS

-693 PLYTPEDNVAQDLFP
+693 PLVTPEEQVAQDMFP
-708 RVEVFSPKG
+708 QVEVFSPKG

-735 APTADTRKSRP
+735 APTASTRKSRP

-760 EAQKEG
+760 EAQQEG

>member
-1 MESTKAIECK
+1 M
-11 PMVAH
+11 
-16 RQVMDMAELL
+16 
-26 GSTILAAS
+26 
-34 SCRFILE
+34 F
-41 SHMSKNFPSRH
+41 SRL
-52 NTQMYIRVAIRSRN
+52 AIRSRN
-66 ALLRIP
+66 LLLRKP
-72 LARSS
+72 LVR
-77 VQAGFPSLYASV
+77 PSLV
-89 PLLNAGTKRLSSTE
+89 PSLLSLQPWLRLSNVGAKRLSSTE
-103 AISPAH
+103 PVSSAQ
-109 DQHDLIQHKQQEV
+109 DQHDLIQRKQFEL
-122 KQKILKLPLSCP
+122 KQKTRKLPLSCP

-145 EEAGFYN
+145 EEAGFYS

-157 VRKFVHD
+157 VRKFVQD
-164 DARKEDLVFQATLD
+164 DAKKEDLVFQATMD
-178 QVDNKVLQELGL
+178 KVDNKVLQELGL
-190 DKAASAAQEQPKK
+190 EGAASAAKEQPQK

-241 SNHIYHIIDAADFP
+241 NNHIYHILDAADFP

-260 NLLNRLDLPS
+260 NLMNRLDLPS

-292 FIITRSDLLAPNKVQ
+292 FIVTRSDLLAPNKEQ

-342 GWWTKEV
+342 GWWTKQV
-349 KEDIWDRGGAAWMVG
+349 KEDIWERGGAAWMVG

-376 AFPKGRGQEK
+376 AFPKGRAQEN
-386 LVTPKPMH
+386 VPKPQPMH
-394 VQLEPATSPAPDDSI
+394 VHLEPDDLEAPGAST
-409 EPLSDMPAV
+409 ESLSDLPGV
-418 QDTSLDAVDSAS
+418 QDTGVDTADSTN
-430 SASGNDSV
+430 SASGDASANP
-438 ESQLKTVDQDEP
+438 QLEAVDQDEP
-450 DIFDVEEGSLLPP
+450 DVFDVEEGSLLPP
-463 AQLEVPYPVMPV
+463 AQVETPYPVMPV

-490 FGSGKGELIDLPGV
+490 FGNGKGELIDLPGV
-504 SRSNLD
+504 ARSNLD

-525 RVTPEQMSIKP
+525 RVVPEQMSIKP

-544 GLIRITPTTPDLVF
+544 GLIRITPKTPDLVF

-564 PLRPHMTSTDKA
+564 PLHPHITSTEKA

-597 ESMASAGTF
+597 EETTSAGTF

-644 EGVGWVELAAQVRKS
+644 EGVGWVELVAQVRKS
-659 ARHKPAY
+659 AQNKSTPIS
-666 VPPRSEPT
+666 PSSELE
-674 PSDAPSAPTSSDS
+674 DVSASLTSGDS

-693 PLYTPEDNVAQDLFP
+693 PLFTPDEQIAQSTFP
-708 RVEVFSPKG
+708 QVEVFSPKG
-717 KFIAVRPPMVASL
+717 KFIAVRPPMIASL

-735 APTADTRKSRP
+735 APLANTRKSRP
-746 RLSMKSLKHSQRGR
+746 RLSMKSLKQSQRGR
-760 EAQKEG
+760 VAQKEG

>member
-1 MESTKAIECK
+1 MFSRA
-11 PMVAH
+11 
-16 RQVMDMAELL
+16 
-26 GSTILAAS
+26 TIRL
-34 SCRFILE
+34 
-41 SHMSKNFPSRH
+41 
-52 NTQMYIRVAIRSRN
+52 RN
-66 ALLRIP
+66 AWLRKPAIW
-72 LARSS
+72 SS
-77 VQAGFPSLYASV
+77 VRPSLLSSQLSLCLSNVGA
-89 PLLNAGTKRLSSTE
+89 KRLSSTE
-103 AISPAH
+103 PLSSAQ
-109 DQHDLIQHKQQEV
+109 DQHDLIQRKQFEL
-122 KQKILKLPLSCP
+122 KQKIRKLPLSCP

-157 VRKFVHD
+157 IKKFVQD
-164 DARKEDLVFQATLD
+164 DAKKEDLVFQATLD
-178 QVDNKVLQELGL
+178 KVDNKVLQELGL
-190 DKAASAAQEQPKK
+190 DGGALAAKEQSQK

-241 SNHIYHIIDAADFP
+241 NNHIYHILDAADFP

-260 NLLNRLDLPS
+260 NLMNRLDLPS

-292 FIITRSDLLAPNKVQ
+292 FIVTRSDLLAPNKEQ

-342 GWWTKEV
+342 GWWTKQV
-349 KEDIWDRGGAAWMVG
+349 KEDIWERGGAAWMVG

-376 AFPKGRGQEK
+376 AFPKGRAQEK
-386 LVTPKPMH
+386 LPKPQPMH
-394 VQLEPATSPAPDDSI
+394 VHLEPDEVPAPEDST
-409 EPLSDMPAV
+409 ESLSDLPGV
-418 QDTSLDAVDSAS
+418 QDTGVDTANSTNSAS
-430 SASGNDSV
+430 DHATANP
-438 ESQLKTVDQDEP
+438 QLETVDQDEP
-450 DIFDVEEGSLLPP
+450 DVFDVEEGSLLPP
-463 AQLEVPYPVMPV
+463 AQVETPYPVMPV

-490 FGSGKGELIDLPGV
+490 FGNGKGELIDLPGV
-504 SRSNLD
+504 ARSNLD

-525 RVTPEQMSIKP
+525 RVVPEQMSIKP

-564 PLRPHMTSTDKA
+564 PLHPHITSTEKA

-597 ESMASAGTF
+597 EEMASAGTF

-644 EGVGWVELAAQVRKS
+644 EGVGWVELVAQVRKS
-659 ARHKPAY
+659 AQNKSTPIS
-666 VPPRSEPT
+666 PSSEHEEISAAPT
-674 PSDAPSAPTSSDS
+674 PADS

-693 PLYTPEDNVAQDLFP
+693 PLFTPEEQIVQNPFP
-708 RVEVFSPKG
+708 QVEVFSPKG
-717 KFIAVRPPMVASL
+717 KFIAVRPPMIASL

-735 APTADTRKSRP
+735 APLANTRKSRP

>member
-1 MESTKAIECK
+1 
-11 PMVAH
+11 
-16 RQVMDMAELL
+16 
-26 GSTILAAS
+26 
-34 SCRFILE
+34 
-41 SHMSKNFPSRH
+41 
-52 NTQMYIRVAIRSRN
+52 MYNRVAICSRN
-66 ALLRIP
+66 ALLRNP
-72 LARSS
+72 LARASS
-77 VQAGFPSLYASV
+77 VRPTFLSIHASAR
-89 PLLNAGTKRLSSTE
+89 LLSVGTKRLSSTE

-109 DQHDLIQHKQQEV
+109 DQHDLIQRKEFEV
-122 KQKILKLPLSCP
+122 KQKVLKLPLSCP

-152 LSRSA
+152 LSRSGI
-157 VRKFVHD
+157 RKFVQD
-164 DARKEDLVFQATLD
+164 DAKKEDLVFQATLD
-178 QVDNKVLQELGL
+178 KVDNKILQELGL
-190 DKAASAAQEQPKK
+190 DKGASAAQEQPQK

-241 SNHIYHIIDAADFP
+241 NNHIYHIIDAADFP

-292 FIITRSDLLAPNKVQ
+292 FIVTRSDLLAPNKEQ

-349 KEDIWDRGGAAWMVG
+349 KEDIWNRGGAAWMVG

-386 LVTPKPMH
+386 LATPQPMH
-394 VQLEPATSPAPDDSI
+394 VQLEPDTPSALVNSI
-409 EPLSDMPAV
+409 ESLSDLPAV
-418 QDTSLDAVDSAS
+418 QDTDSADN
-430 SASGNDSV
+430 ASGNDLV
-438 ESQLKTVDQDEP
+438 KVKPETVDQDEP
-450 DIFDVEEGSLLPP
+450 DVFDVEEGSLLPP
-463 AQLEVPYPVMPV
+463 AQLEVPYPVMPI

-525 RVTPEQMSIKP
+525 RIGPEQMTIKP

-544 GLIRITPTTPDLVF
+544 GLVRITPKTPDLVF

-564 PLRPHMTSTDKA
+564 PLHPHITSTDKA
-576 VAIASGERATGLHTI
+576 VAVASGERATGLHTI
-591 MTKEAR
+591 MTKEGR
-597 ESMASAGTF
+597 EKMASAGTF

-613 RQRAGPLTSK
+613 RQRAGPLTSR
-623 SAAKLKP
+623 SAARLKP

-644 EGVGWVELAAQVRKS
+644 EGVGWVELVAQVRKS
-659 ARHKPAY
+659 AKIKPTY
-666 VPPRSEPT
+666 TSPPKENTDSDVPP
-674 PSDAPSAPTSSDS
+674 ASSDS

-693 PLYTPEDNVAQDLFP
+693 PLVAPEEQIAQDMFP
-708 RVEVFSPKG
+708 QVEVFSPKG

-730 LGGKK
+730 LGGRK
-735 APTADTRKSRP
+735 APTASTRKSRP

-760 EAQKEG
+760 EAQQEG

>member
-1 MESTKAIECK
+1 
-11 PMVAH
+11 
-16 RQVMDMAELL
+16 
-26 GSTILAAS
+26 
-34 SCRFILE
+34 
-41 SHMSKNFPSRH
+41 
-52 NTQMYIRVAIRSRN
+52 MYNRVAICSRN
-66 ALLRIP
+66 TLLRSS
-72 LARSS
+72 LAR
-77 VQAGFPSLYASV
+77 ASV
-89 PLLNAGTKRLSSTE
+89 RPTFLSIHASVRVLNVGTKRLSSTE

-109 DQHDLIQHKQQEV
+109 DQHDFIQRKEFEV
-122 KQKILKLPLSCP
+122 KQKVLKLPLSCP

-157 VRKFVHD
+157 IRKFVQD
-164 DARKEDLVFQATLD
+164 DAKKEDLVFQATLD
-178 QVDNKVLQELGL
+178 KVDDKILQELGL
-190 DKAASAAQEQPKK
+190 DNGLSATQEQPQK

-212 NLLHHHTGVPIFH
+212 NLLHHHTGIPIFH

-241 SNHIYHIIDAADFP
+241 NNHIYHIIDAADFP

-292 FIITRSDLLAPNKVQ
+292 FIITRSDLLAPNKEQ

-386 LVTPKPMH
+386 LSTPQPMH
-394 VQLEPATSPAPDDSI
+394 LQLEPEITSAPENSS
-409 EPLSDMPAV
+409 ESLSDLPAV
-418 QDTSLDAVDSAS
+418 QDASIDAVDSTS
-430 SASGNDSV
+430 SASDNDLV
-438 ESQLKTVDQDEP
+438 KIQPEIVDQDEP
-450 DIFDVEEGSLLPP
+450 DVFDVEEGSLLPP

-510 EFVLPEHHQDLVMRS
+510 EFVLPEHYQDLVMRS
-525 RVTPEQMSIKP
+525 RIGPEQMTIKP

-544 GLIRITPTTPDLVF
+544 GLIRITPKTPDLVF

-564 PLRPHMTSTDKA
+564 PLHPHITSTEKA
-576 VAIASGERATGLHTI
+576 VAVASDERVTGLHTI
-591 MTKEAR
+591 MTKEGR
-597 ESMASAGTF
+597 EKMASAGTF

-623 SAAKLKP
+623 SAARLKP

-644 EGVGWVELAAQVRKS
+644 EGVGWVELVAQIRKS
-659 ARHKPAY
+659 AKNRPTYTSPPKEPIDSD
-666 VPPRSEPT
+666 VP
-674 PSDAPSAPTSSDS
+674 PTSSDS

-693 PLYTPEDNVAQDLFP
+693 PLVTPEELIAQDMFP
-708 RVEVFSPKG
+708 QVEVFSPKG

-735 APTADTRKSRP
+735 TPTASTRKSRP

-760 EAQKEG
+760 EAQQEG

>member
-1 MESTKAIECK
+1 
-11 PMVAH
+11 
-16 RQVMDMAELL
+16 
-26 GSTILAAS
+26 
-34 SCRFILE
+34 
-41 SHMSKNFPSRH
+41 
-52 NTQMYIRVAIRSRN
+52 MYSRVAIRSRN
-66 ALLRIP
+66 ALPRIP
-72 LARSS
+72 LVRSS
-77 VQAGFPSLYASV
+77 VHAAFPSVYASAR
-89 PLLNAGTKRLSSTE
+89 LLNLGTKRLSSTE
-103 AISPAH
+103 TIPPAH
-109 DQHDLIQHKQQEV
+109 HQHDLIQRKQQEV
-122 KQKILKLPLSCP
+122 TQKILKLPLSCP
-134 GCGAPSQTVAP
+134 GCGAPSQTVAS

-164 DARKEDLVFQATLD
+164 DAKQEDLVFQATLD
-178 QVDNKVLQELGL
+178 KVDSKVLQELGL
-190 DKAASAAQEQPKK
+190 DKAATAAQEQPQK

-241 SNHIYHIIDAADFP
+241 NNHIYHIIDAADFP

-292 FIITRSDLLAPNKVQ
+292 FIITRSDLLAPNKEQ

-386 LVTPKPMH
+386 LATPKPMH
-394 VQLEPATSPAPDDSI
+394 VQLEPETSSAPDNSNDS
-409 EPLSDMPAV
+409 LSDLPAI
-418 QDTSLDAVDSAS
+418 QDTGIAAVDSPS
-430 SASGNDSV
+430 SASGNPAV
-438 ESQLKTVDQDEP
+438 ETHQETVDQNEP
-450 DIFDVEEGSLLPP
+450 DVFDVEEGSLLPP

-564 PLRPHMTSTDKA
+564 PLHPHMTSTDKA
-576 VAIASGERATGLHTI
+576 VARASGERATGLHTI

-613 RQRAGPLTSK
+613 KQRAGPLTSK

-630 EQLPFKVYSADILV
+630 EQLPFKVFSADIVV
-644 EGVGWVELAAQVRKS
+644 EGVGWVELVAQVRKS
-659 ARHKPAY
+659 AKHKPAY
-666 VPPRSEPT
+666 APPHDEPT
-674 PSDAPSAPTSSDS
+674 HSEEAPSASTLSDS

-693 PLYTPEDNVAQDLFP
+693 PLYTPEQDIAQDMFP

-735 APTADTRKSRP
+735 APTANTRKSRP
-746 RLSMKSLKHSQRGR
+746 RMSMKSLKHSQRGR

>member
-1 MESTKAIECK
+1 M
-11 PMVAH
+11 
-16 RQVMDMAELL
+16 L
-26 GSTILAAS
+26 
-34 SCRFILE
+34 
-41 SHMSKNFPSRH
+41 N
-52 NTQMYIRVAIRSRN
+52 RVAVRSRN
-66 ALLRIP
+66 ALLRKP
-72 LARSS
+72 LIRSS
-77 VQAGFPSLYASV
+77 VTPSLLTLQSSLRLSNFCA
-89 PLLNAGTKRLSSTE
+89 KRFSSTE
-103 AISPAH
+103 PLSSAQ
-109 DQHDLIQHKQQEV
+109 DQHDLIERKHFDI
-122 KQKILKLPLSCP
+122 KQKIRKLPLSCP
-134 GCGAPSQTVAP
+134 GCGAPSQTIAP

-157 VRKFVHD
+157 VKKFVQD
-164 DARKEDLVFQATLD
+164 DAKKEDLVFQATLD
-178 QVDNKVLQELGL
+178 KVDNKVLQELGL
-190 DKAASAAQEQPKK
+190 GGGPLAAQEQPQK

-241 SNHIYHIIDAADFP
+241 NNHIYHILDAADFP

-260 NLLNRLDLPS
+260 NLMNRLDLPS

-292 FIITRSDLLAPNKVQ
+292 FIVTRSDLLAPNKEQ

-315 RETLRDALGRTGRN
+315 RETLRDALGRTGKN

-342 GWWTKEV
+342 GWWTKQV
-349 KEDIWDRGGAAWMVG
+349 KEDIWERGGAAWMVG

-376 AFPKGRGQEK
+376 AFPKGRAQEK
-386 LVTPKPMH
+386 PSQPQPMH
-394 VQLEPATSPAPDDSI
+394 VHLEPESPSAPEAST
-409 EPLSDMPAV
+409 ESLSDLPGV
-418 QDTSLDAVDSAS
+418 QDTSVDSPDSTGHAS
-430 SASGNDSV
+430 ANPQQ
-438 ESQLKTVDQDEP
+438 EIVDQDEP
-450 DIFDVEEGSLLPP
+450 DVFDVEEGSLLPP
-463 AQLEVPYPVMPV
+463 AQVETPYPVMPV

-490 FGSGKGELIDLPGV
+490 FGSGKGELIDLPGIA
-504 SRSNLD
+504 RSNLD

-525 RVTPEQMSIKP
+525 RVVPEQMSIKP

-564 PLRPHMTSTDKA
+564 PLHPHITSTEKA
-576 VAIASGERATGLHTI
+576 VAITSGERATGLHTI
-591 MTKEAR
+591 LTKEAR
-597 ESMASAGTF
+597 DEMASAGTF

-644 EGVGWVELAAQVRKS
+644 EGVGWVELVAQVRKS
-659 ARHKPAY
+659 AQIKSTPISSS
-666 VPPRSEPT
+666 SEPT
-674 PSDAPSAPTSSDS
+674 GISAPPAPTDS

-693 PLYTPEDNVAQDLFP
+693 PLFTAEEHIPQSTFP
-708 RVEVFSPKG
+708 QVEVFSPKG

-735 APTADTRKSRP
+735 APTANTRKSRP
-746 RLSMKSLKHSQRGR
+746 RISMKSLKHSQRGR
-760 EAQKEG
+760 EAQNEG

>member
-1 MESTKAIECK
+1 M
-11 PMVAH
+11 
-16 RQVMDMAELL
+16 
-26 GSTILAAS
+26 
-34 SCRFILE
+34 F
-41 SHMSKNFPSRH
+41 N
-52 NTQMYIRVAIRSRN
+52 RVAICSRN
-66 ALLRIP
+66 ILLRNP
-72 LARSS
+72 LARSFVRPTFLS
-77 VQAGFPSLYASV
+77 IHASAR
-89 PLLNAGTKRLSSTE
+89 LLNVSTKRLSSTE
-103 AISPAH
+103 AISPTP
-109 DQHDLIQHKQQEV
+109 DQHDLLQRKEFEV
-122 KQKILKLPLSCP
+122 KQKVLKLPLACP

-152 LSRSA
+152 LSRSGI
-157 VRKFVHD
+157 RKFVQD
-164 DARKEDLVFQATLD
+164 DAKKEDLVFQATLD
-178 QVDNKVLQELGL
+178 KVDNKILQELGL
-190 DKAASAAQEQPKK
+190 DKGASAVQEQPQK

-241 SNHIYHIIDAADFP
+241 NNHIYHIIDAADFP

-292 FIITRSDLLAPNKVQ
+292 FIITRSDLLAPNKEQ

-386 LVTPKPMH
+386 LSAPQPMH
-394 VQLEPATSPAPDDSI
+394 VQLEPEMPSASVSST
-409 EPLSDMPAV
+409 EPLSDLPAI
-418 QDTSLDAVDSAS
+418 QDTSIDADDSTS
-430 SASGNDSV
+430 SASGHDLLTIQP
-438 ESQLKTVDQDEP
+438 EAVDQDEP
-450 DIFDVEEGSLLPP
+450 DVFDVEEGSLLPP
-463 AQLEVPYPVMPV
+463 AQLEVPYPVMPI

-525 RVTPEQMSIKP
+525 RIGPEQMTIKP

-544 GLIRITPTTPDLVF
+544 GLVRITPKTPDLVF

-564 PLRPHMTSTDKA
+564 PLHPHITSTDKA
-576 VAIASGERATGLHTI
+576 VAVASGERVTGLHTV
-591 MTKEAR
+591 MTKEGR
-597 ESMASAGTF
+597 EKMASAGTF

-623 SAAKLKP
+623 SAARLKP

-644 EGVGWVELAAQVRKS
+644 EGVGWVELVAQVRKS
-659 ARHKPAY
+659 AKNKPTY
-666 VPPRSEPT
+666 TSPPKETTDSDVPS
-674 PSDAPSAPTSSDS
+674 TSSDS

-693 PLYTPEDNVAQDLFP
+693 PLVTPEEQVAQDMFP
-708 RVEVFSPKG
+708 QVEVFSPKG

-735 APTADTRKSRP
+735 APTASTRKSRP

-760 EAQKEG
+760 EAQQEG

>member
-1 MESTKAIECK
+1 M
-11 PMVAH
+11 
-16 RQVMDMAELL
+16 
-26 GSTILAAS
+26 
-34 SCRFILE
+34 F
-41 SHMSKNFPSRH
+41 N
-52 NTQMYIRVAIRSRN
+52 RVAICSRN
-66 ALLRIP
+66 TLLRNP
-72 LARSS
+72 FARSFVRPTFLSIHASARLLS
-77 VQAGFPSLYASV
+77 V
-89 PLLNAGTKRLSSTE
+89 GTKRLSSTE
-103 AISPAH
+103 AISPTQ
-109 DQHDLIQHKQQEV
+109 DQHDLLQRKEFEV
-122 KQKILKLPLSCP
+122 KQKVLKLPLSCP

-152 LSRSA
+152 LSRSGI
-157 VRKFVHD
+157 RKFVQD
-164 DARKEDLVFQATLD
+164 DAKKEDLVFQATLD
-178 QVDNKVLQELGL
+178 KVDNKILQELGL
-190 DKAASAAQEQPKK
+190 DKGASAAQEQPQK

-241 SNHIYHIIDAADFP
+241 NNHIYHIIDAADFP

-292 FIITRSDLLAPNKVQ
+292 FIITRSDLLAPNKEQ

-386 LVTPKPMH
+386 LSTPQPMH
-394 VQLEPATSPAPDDSI
+394 VQLEPEMPSTPVNSTES
-409 EPLSDMPAV
+409 LSDLPAV
-418 QDTSLDAVDSAS
+418 QDASIDAADPTS
-430 SASGNDSV
+430 SV
-438 ESQLKTVDQDEP
+438 SDHDLVRIQPEAIDQDEP
-450 DIFDVEEGSLLPP
+450 DVFDVEEGSLLPP
-463 AQLEVPYPVMPV
+463 AQLEVPYPVMPI

-525 RVTPEQMSIKP
+525 RIGPEQMTIKP

-544 GLIRITPTTPDLVF
+544 GLVRITPKTPDLVF

-564 PLRPHMTSTDKA
+564 PLHPHITSTEKA
-576 VAIASGERATGLHTI
+576 VAVASGERVTGLHTI
-591 MTKEAR
+591 MTKEGR
-597 ESMASAGTF
+597 EKMASAGTF

-623 SAAKLKP
+623 SAARLKP

-644 EGVGWVELAAQVRKS
+644 EGVGWVELVAQVRKS
-659 ARHKPAY
+659 AKNKPTY
-666 VPPRSEPT
+666 TSPPKET
-674 PSDAPSAPTSSDS
+674 TDSDVAPTSSDS

-693 PLYTPEDNVAQDLFP
+693 PLITPEEQIAQDIFP
-708 RVEVFSPKG
+708 QVEVFSPKG

-735 APTADTRKSRP
+735 APTASTRKSRP

-760 EAQKEG
+760 EAQQEG